1 MFVEHII
8 FGIGIA
14 ILAGAAGRWPEGRDR
29 SWIVVVGAAAPDID
43 MTIDLLHWVM
53 PGIIPLGLLPL
64 PFHGWFHTLGFLALF
79 AVGAG
84 LILPRAGIGAATA
97 ALLAGIGFGSHLI
110 EDALVDSLPG
120 YPYLWP
126 LSHER
131 FVMPVFPGER
141 DLFGLA
147 NTESLAVAL
156 GFAAAAVLVR
166 AAAERRRLRR
176 PP

>member
-1 MFVEHII
+1 MFVEHIV

-14 ILAGAAGRWPEGRDR
+14 ILAGTAARWPEGRDHF
-29 SWIVVVGAAAPDID
+29 WIVVVGAAAPDID
-43 MTIDLLHWVM
+43 VTIDLLHWAV
-53 PGIIPLGLLPL
+53 PGIIPGLLPL
-64 PFHGWFHTLGFLALF
+64 PFHGWFHTLGFLILF
-79 AVGAG
+79 AVGTG

-97 ALLAGIGFGSHLI
+97 SLLAGIGFGSHLI

-131 FVMPVFPGER
+131 FVVPVFPGER
-141 DLFGLA
+141 GLFGLA

-156 GFAAAAVLVR
+156 GLLAAAVLVQ
-166 AAAERRRLRR
+166 AAAGRRRRRR